1 MGDSKAT
8 PQVFKNL
15 LKTEEVEDLIPESEG
30 TMFEAIAS
38 KLIDELLSSKTNLKM
53 KSDLNLAQ
61 ITNVTRAYIYAEHF
75 GSQLMHRVADTLLE
89 LLISKNRLGRKELT
103 DLARSLS
110 DYSTTDDS
118 RSRMDILTGKGL

>member
-1 MGDSKAT
+1 MAEIKST
-8 PQVFKNL
+8 PHVLGKL
-15 LKTEEVEDLIPESEG
+15 LKTEDGVDVKEQTG

-38 KLIDELLSSKTNLKM
+38 KLIEELLSSQTNLKM
-53 KSDLNLAQ
+53 KSDLTISQ

-75 GSQLMHRVADTLLE
+75 DSQLMHRVADTLLE
-89 LLISKNRLGRKELT
+89 LLISKNRLGRKELA

-110 DYSTTDDS
+110 DYQRTEDT